1 MSVEQKIEELIS
13 PAMNNMGFDVVRIQ
27 LSGTKRKT
35 LQVMAER
42 QDQAGMTVDDCAAI
56 SRDVSAILD
65 VDDPIAGAYA
75 LEVSSPGID
84 RPLVKK
90 KDFER
95 FAGFDARVDM
105 NLAIEGRKKF
115 KGKLLG
121 LHDDLVEI
129 RVKEET
135 FELPF
140 GDIRRAKLL
149 LTDELLAAANQ
160 SESVPS

>member
-1 MSVEQKIEELIS
+1 MSQEEKINALIS
-13 PAMNNMGFDVVRIQ
+13 PALESAGYEIVRVQITGDKNQ
-27 LSGTKRKT
+27 T
-35 LQVMAER
+35 LQIMAER
-42 QDQAGMTVDDCAAI
+42 NDEENMTVEDCAAI
-56 SRDVSAILD
+56 SREISAILD
-65 VDDPIAGAYA
+65 VDDPISGAYA

-84 RPLVKK
+84 RPLVRP

-105 NLAIEGRKKF
+105 NFLVEGRKKF

-121 LHDDLVEI
+121 IQDDKVAI
-129 RVKEET
+129 RMKEET

-149 LTDELLAAANQ
+149 LTQELLDAAQHN
-160 SESVPS
+160 